1 MPLAYPIYYQ
11 DGWGNFDILQ
21 EFKGDDMKIRDFLKI
36 KGRLVITIGP
46 KETVSVAIQKLV
58 ENNIG
63 ALPVC
68 NDKGELLGIISE
80 RDILKECF
88 ACIDAFANIKIQD
101 VMTKQVAIGHP
112 EDDLDYV
119 TSVMKQKRIR
129 HLPIVVGQKL
139 EGIISMR
146 DIVDM
151 QLEEV
156 KAELRYTG
164 ILIGRTHYRRRRPF

>member
-1 MPLAYPIYYQ
+1 LIFYKS
-11 DGWGNFDILQ
+11 LR
-21 EFKGDDMKIRDFLKI
+21 GDDMKIRDFLKI
-36 KGRLVITIGP
+36 KGRPVITIGP
-46 KETVSVAIQKLV
+46 DETVSVAIQKLV

-68 NDKGELLGIISE
+68 NDKGKLLGIISE
-80 RDILKECF
+80 RDILKEYF
-88 ACIDAFANIKIQD
+88 QRSSAIGITRVQD
-101 VMTKQVAIGHP
+101 VMTKYVAVGIP

-129 HLPIVVGQKL
+129 HLPIVVDQKL

-151 QLEEV
+151 QLGEA

-164 ILIGRTHYRRRRPF
+164 ILIGRTHYGRRRPF